1 MNDKTK
7 KTEKEAT
14 AKEGV
19 LRAAREYLERSGTD
33 GERRKPGRT
42 PREERPR
49 VRDARAAAAVIEG
62 RA

>member
-1 MNDKTK
+1 MNDESK
-7 KTEKEAT
+7 KTEKADITE
-14 AKEGV
+14 EI
-19 LRAAREYLERSGTD
+19 LHAAREHLEHSGTD

-49 VRDARAAAAVIEG
+49 VRHARAAAAVIEG